1 MINKSR
7 KEAKRKTELGINAR
21 QLKLEEVFD
30 AVEKGEDLEKLKT
43 ARPVEPIVIPRRG
56 DCFFVPVDDRKQ
68 DPRKEKG
75 GKRKKSPYK
84 LQKSLK
90 RFG

>member
-7 KEAKRKTELGINAR
+7 KEAKRKTELGISAR

-30 AVEKGEDLEKLKT
+30 AIEKGEDLEKLKT
-43 ARPVEPIVIPRRG
+43 AHPVEPLIIPRRG
-56 DCFFVPVDDRKQ
+56 DMSIVRLGDRKK

-90 RFG
+90 RFS